1 MRGLSQLA
9 FTEFKLNLR
18 DPLMV
23 FWSLAFP
30 ALWVVLMSV
39 VVPGPIPGFEHE
51 GLNQA
56 SLYLPAGI
64 SLVIACASFIGV
76 PLTLTTYRDTQ
87 VLRRL
92 RATPVK
98 VWILIT
104 GFSLSQSAFALAG
117 ILILMALGLLV
128 LGVQVLGSW
137 PAFVAVILLGMVTFL
152 ALGAAIG
159 SISPSMRTA
168 NIIIWVLFLPML
180 MLGELFMPIA
190 VLPEWLQSIARGL
203 PLTALTTL
211 LRDIV
216 YGVALTDLWRL
227 GVLAA
232 WTALALIITILF
244 FRWE

>member
-1 MRGLSQLA
+1 MKGLSQLA

-30 ALWVVLMSV
+30 TLWLVLMSV
-39 VVPGPIPGFEHE
+39 VIPGPIPGFEYE

-56 SLYLPAGI
+56 SLFLPSGI

-76 PLTLTTYRDTQ
+76 PLTLTTYRETA

-98 VWILIT
+98 IWTLVT
-104 GFSLSQSAFALAG
+104 GFSLSQFVFVLVG
-117 ILILMALGLLV
+117 ILILMALGLLFLAV
-128 LGVQVLGSW
+128 KILGSW
-137 PAFVAVILLGMVTFL
+137 LAFAGVILLGMITFL

-159 SISPSMRTA
+159 SASPSMRAA
-168 NIIIWVLFLPML
+168 NIIIWVIFLPML
-180 MLGELFMPIA
+180 MLSELFLPISVLPDWLQPIA
-190 VLPEWLQSIARGL
+190 KVL

-216 YGVALTDLWRL
+216 YGVEVTDLWRI
-227 GVLAA
+227 GVLAG
-232 WTALALIITILF
+232 WTILALIITILL

>member
-30 ALWVVLMSV
+30 ALWLVLMSV
-39 VVPGPIPGFEHE
+39 VIPGPIPGFGYE

-56 SLYLPAGI
+56 SLFLPSGI

-76 PLTLTTYRDTQ
+76 PLTLTTYRETA

-98 VWILIT
+98 IPTLVT
-104 GFSLSQSAFALAG
+104 GFSLSQFAFVLVG
-117 ILILMALGLLV
+117 ILILMALGHLFLAV
-128 LGVQVLGSW
+128 EVLGSW
-137 PAFVAVILLGMVTFL
+137 VAFASTILLGMITFL

-159 SISPSMRTA
+159 SISPSVRAA
-168 NIIIWVLFLPML
+168 NIIIWVIFLPML
-180 MLGELFMPIA
+180 MLSELFLPIS
-190 VLPEWLQSIARGL
+190 VLPDWLQPFAQAL

-216 YGVALTDLWRL
+216 YGANVINLWRL

-232 WTALALIITILF
+232 WTLLALIVTIFL